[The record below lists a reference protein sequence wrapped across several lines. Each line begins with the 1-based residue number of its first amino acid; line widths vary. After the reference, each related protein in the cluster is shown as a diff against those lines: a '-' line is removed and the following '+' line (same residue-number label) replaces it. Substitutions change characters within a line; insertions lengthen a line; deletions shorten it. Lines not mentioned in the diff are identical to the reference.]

1 MRQMHHTWLSC
12 EQSCQGYWHRGHC
25 TWMYVVLQEV
35 STGIW
40 ENTEKNKWQTSHVPS
55 CWTHFISTR
64 TYEKQDKL
72 FRTPKNL
79 ISKNIYIYVYIYMYV
94 LQYNNRANCI
104 DMNIQDHLG
113 TQSTHINDP
122 GRSIPYPYRQVAM
135 KALLTPGICPMTGK
149 PSADPPGK

>member
-1 MRQMHHTWLSC
+1 MTILWTILPGVLAPRPLYVDVRSIA
-12 EQSCQGYWHRGHC
+12 RGLH
-25 TWMYVVLQEV
+25 WDLRKPRE
-35 STGIW
+35 
-40 ENTEKNKWQTSHVPS
+40 NKWQTSHVPS

-79 ISKNIYIYVYIYMYV
+79 ISKNIYICIYIYV
-94 LQYNNRANCI
+94 CITVYNNRANGI

>member
-1 MRQMHHTWLSC
+1 MTILWTILPGVLAPRPLYVDVRSIARGLHWDLRK
-12 EQSCQGYWHRGHC
+12 HR
-25 TWMYVVLQEV
+25 
-35 STGIW
+35 
-40 ENTEKNKWQTSHVPS
+40 
-55 CWTHFISTR
+55 
-64 TYEKQDKL
+64 EKQMTNFSCPKL
-72 FRTPKNL
+72 LDTFHQYQNIREAGQTFSNPKKLNL
-79 ISKNIYIYVYIYMYV
+79 EEHIYIYICIYIYVCITV
-94 LQYNNRANCI
+94 YNNRANCI